1 MNNKTNCA
9 GTYRVSGYTRQDG
22 TEVSSYMRTCG
33 AKHEGDS
40 MSDGA
45 NYLSDKE
52 REYIDRKNGLEYL
65 KKMFDYSV
73 AGPILQTDN
82 LNSNSISL
90 NYNSMKYYMLSLSFN
105 NLKEIYKENSYL
117 KFGEI
122 KDDKIKTFIQEN
134 CNIPNLNDNV
144 DVVIPHI
151 DSSLTKMVLDSV
163 ELQQAINKEYDRI
176 KNDEYKNMHFDIVF
190 NHTTDAH
197 LTIGKAKLYNMRV
210 VDDYICGTLVD
221 YYDFDELN
229 YKFKQKGIFN
239 VIKSLAVTIAN
250 DIAYYQQETKNLHNY
265 LILMPITYALKF

>member
-1 MNNKTNCA
+1 MANKNNCA
-9 GTYRVSGYTRQDG
+9 GIYRVSGYTRQDG

-33 AKHEGDS
+33 AKHEGNS
-40 MSDGA
+40 IYGGT

-82 LNSNSISL
+82 QNSNSISL
-90 NYNSMKYYMLSLSFN
+90 NYNCMKYYMLSLSFN
-105 NLKEIYKENSYL
+105 NLKEIYKENGYL

-151 DSSLTKMVLDSV
+151 DSSLTKKVLDSV

-176 KNDEYKNMHFDIVF
+176 KNGEYKNKHFDIVF
-190 NHTTDAH
+190 NITEDVH

-210 VDDYICGTLVD
+210 VDDYICGTLID

-229 YKFKQKGIFN
+229 YKFEQKGLYNI
-239 VIKSLAVTIAN
+239 VKSLITTTVNNT
-250 DIAYYQQETKNLHNY
+250 AYYQQETKNLHNY
-265 LILMPITYALKF
+265 LILMPIVYALKY